1 MYKDDY
7 KKLKA
12 FINQLKAKYNFKGLY
27 HFTDF
32 KNLKSI
38 IETGCLKSR
47 AECQNSEIDFLDA
60 ANEDVI
66 EHTKRDIKKCVR
78 FYYKEKTPT
87 LYKNEGIK
95 VDNAKPHIPLPV
107 YLLFDYELILLENT
121 VFASCNAA
129 SAYVNFG
136 KNFDFFKTMDW
147 DKIFHRGSLHIED
160 TPLKREIISKRHA
173 ELLGLQDI
181 SLNYLN
187 KIFFRSKADYKRA
200 INLFGENDK
209 LEVDASLFNCN
220 NNYIEDYKLE
230 IYKQT
235 QKTIDINL
243 VFNRRN
249 YKDYTHRI
257 IIKDLESG
265 NIVYDKRI
273 RFTNGTDLKRHGKI
287 KNLPNEQLRFEYY
300 MNDILSVEETI

>member
-12 FINQLKAKYNFKGLY
+12 VINQLKTKYNFKGLY

-129 SAYVNFG
+129 SSFVNFG
-136 KNFDFFKTMDW
+136 KDFEFFKTMDW
-147 DKIFHRGSLHIED
+147 DKIFHRDPLPLESS
-160 TPLKREIISKRHA
+160 PLKSEIISKRQA
-173 ELLGLQDI
+173 ELLSLTDI
-181 SLNYLN
+181 SLDYLN
-187 KIFFRSKADYKRA
+187 KVIFRSDADYKRA
-200 INLFGENDK
+200 ISLFGENDK
-209 LEVDASLFNCN
+209 LKVDASLFNCN
-220 NNYIEDYKLE
+220 NNYIEDYQLE
-230 IYKQT
+230 INKQI

-243 VFNRRN
+243 EFNRRN

-273 RFTNGTDLKRHGKI
+273 NFTNGTDLKRHGKI

>member
-1 MYKDDY
+1 MYKNDY
-7 KKLKA
+7 KKLKVV
-12 FINQLKAKYNFKGLY
+12 INQLKDKYDFKGLY

-38 IETGCLKSR
+38 IEIGCLKSR
-47 AECQNSEIDFLDA
+47 DECQNSEIDFLDA

-78 FYYKEKTPT
+78 FYFKEKTPT

-129 SAYVNFG
+129 SSHVNFG
-136 KNFDFFKTMDW
+136 KDFEFFKTMDW
-147 DKIFHRGSLHIED
+147 DKIFHRGSLQIED
-160 TPLKREIISKRHA
+160 TPLKREIINKRHA

-187 KIFFRSKADYKRA
+187 KIIFRSKADYKRA
-200 INLFGENDK
+200 INLFGENDN

-230 IYKQT
+230 IHKQT
-235 QKTIDINL
+235 QKAIDINL
-243 VFNRRN
+243 EFNRRN
-249 YKDYTHRI
+249 YKNYTHRI

-265 NIVYDKRI
+265 NIVYNKKI
-273 RFTNGTDLKRHGKI
+273 KFTNGTDLKRHGKI
-287 KNLPNEQLRFEYY
+287 QNLPNEQLRFEYY
-300 MNDILSVEETI
+300 MNGILSIEETI